1 MSIIVP
7 SGKYGIKWVPSE
19 KKLTKTAQADMGGA
33 VEDVDVEDDSRD
45 ALYEAAKGVVEA
57 MDAEQGK
64 VVETDISVSDG
75 EVGEEIDEEVE
86 EVEEVEGA
94 GDAVE
99 EAVEKVEEAVED
111 LKVAVEGGD
120 VTEIGDEEEVEIPV
134 EEDNGEL
141 IVESVPGE
149 IDSIPAE
156 VDGCG
161 PMAETK
167 EEVVESEVEAEAEAG
182 MDKSASANE
191 FCKFGKLSPQNRKK
205 VADYWKNA
213 LGYPAD
219 YVSLMVK
226 DYEK

>member
-19 KKLTKTAQADMGGA
+19 KKLTKTAQADIGGA

-64 VVETDISVSDG
+64 VVETDVSVGDG
-75 EVGEEIDEEVE
+75 EIAEEIGEEVGEEIEEE
-86 EVEEVEGA
+86 IEGA

-141 IVESVPGE
+141 IVESIPSE
-149 IDSIPAE
+149 IEVE
-156 VDGCG
+156 VDDCG
-161 PMAETK
+161 SMDGIK
-167 EEVVESEVEAEAEAG
+167 EEAVEASSNESEVG

-205 VADYWKNA
+205 VAEYWKNA